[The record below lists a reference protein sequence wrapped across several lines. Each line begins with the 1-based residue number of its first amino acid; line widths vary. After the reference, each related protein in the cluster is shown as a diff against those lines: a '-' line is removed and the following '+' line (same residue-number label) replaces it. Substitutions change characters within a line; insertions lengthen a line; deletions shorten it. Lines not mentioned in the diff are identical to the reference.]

1 MDKKMDAE
9 RAGDAAQLASAL
21 PKLTLSKETVMNL
34 TIRSNIRA
42 GLPPLTQASK
52 ADACCA

>member
-1 MDKKMDAE
+1 MDPKVDQDRDAE
-9 RAGDAAQLASAL
+9 PAPLERAR

-42 GLPPLTQASK
+42 GLRPTTKASGSNL
-52 ADACCA
+52 CCG